1 MPSFVNNVDAVVSK
15 IGTSN
20 VGLVWGLANLNWEND
35 FERDSFLD
43 EITQP
48 GTGA

>member
-1 MPSFVNNVDAVVSK
+1 MPSFIENVDAVVSK

-20 VGLVWGLANLNWEND
+20 VGLVWGLANLGWEND